1 MFRTISF
8 LLSPLRS
15 LPQTLNFIT
24 QPSLYLKPYHS
35 PLKTTYEPIFYSTK
49 SPIPSHFNPL
59 FLILSTPLLQ
69 KKEDPYN
76 DASLFNRDP
85 KSPPKLFVVQPR
97 LRPDTLLQAKL
108 DEAINLANSLEE
120 QRDGYYDTELCEKG
134 LPPHVV
140 VQNPAVR
147 SSKYRSGRFL
157 KLFRCRAWGKPV
169 LDRVGLII
177 EIFNAHAQTKEAK
190 LQAELAA
197 LMYKRTRLVRVRGP
211 DGRYTFGATGETEVV
226 SARGRGSGGRGF
238 ISGAGETEL
247 QLQRRRKYSDGKTRL
262 LLTLKKGCVTHTTRS
277 QNLTCIE
284 EFGWVVMMFMGVGFV
299 PIELILERRNHL
311 LSQIEAVR
319 RTRALQRASR
329 KRRGGSNG
337 QGLATV
343 AIVGYTNA
351 GKSTLV
357 SALSESDL
365 FSDDRLFATVDP
377 RLRSVILPSGRKVL
391 LSDTVGFISDLPVQ
405 LVEAFHATLEEVVE
419 ADLLVHVLDSSASD
433 LDEQRSVVL
442 QVLQQIG
449 VSEEKLQNMLEVWN
463 KIDLQEEEMGAD
475 KYLDNGEDDV
485 VDSLSGAEDDDMPS
499 ELPAE
504 PVDDDDEMILYQ
516 NCPLVMFKRRWMI
529 MKVITLMVGCQEA
542 VKGVKMTKAIPLDG
556 RLWMINKCIP
566 HVKTSAVMGVGLQ
579 ELLALIDE
587 KLETQKLTCQLEGSY
602 KAKCCLLVGCYGI
615 SLVELMDEWES
626 NTNRGMLGS
635 ASRYGVAGQLQERE
649 ERLRQKRVVRVGGEL
664 ERRIVELRGGSKLER
679 LERRISGE
687 QLEKERTEREGELRR
702 EGENRERGRAFVWFF
717 LGGASGRKLRKEG
730 RFQKA

>member
-8 LLSPLRS
+8 LRSPLRS

-24 QPSLYLKPYHS
+24 QPSLHLKPYHS
-35 PLKTTYEPIFYSTK
+35 PLKLPTNPSSIPPNLQFPPIS
-49 SPIPSHFNPL
+49 
-59 FLILSTPLLQ
+59 ILSSSFSQTPLLQ

-147 SSKYRSGRFL
+147 SSKYRSDTYFGPGTVDTVKCHLNAVESKGEIDAVYVNTILSGIQQRNL
-157 KLFRCRAWGKPV
+157 ERAWGKPV

-247 QLQRRRKYSDGKTRL
+247 QLQRRR
-262 LLTLKKGCVTHTTRS
+262 
-277 QNLTCIE
+277 
-284 EFGWVVMMFMGVGFV
+284 
-299 PIELILERRNHL
+299 ILERRNHL

-419 ADLLVHVLDSSASD
+419 ADLLVHVLDSSAPD
-433 LDEQRSVVL
+433 LDEQRSIVL

-485 VDSLSGAEDDDMPS
+485 VDSLSRAEGGDMPS
-499 ELPAE
+499 ELSAE
-504 PVDDDDEMILYQ
+504 PVDDDDENDIVSELSSGDVQETMDDREGDYSDGWLSGGGEGSEDDQ
-516 NCPLVMFKRRWMI
+516 GSPPRWRTMDDQQSESFKDRR
-529 MKVITLMVGCQEA
+529 
-542 VKGVKMTKAIPLDG
+542 MTEKDSCSQPQ
-556 RLWMINKCIP
+556 CIP

-587 KLETQKLTCQLEGSY
+587 KLETQKVPERNYFDRKWRPPHTED
-602 KAKCCLLVGCYGI
+602 V
-615 SLVELMDEWES
+615 
-626 NTNRGMLGS
+626 
-635 ASRYGVAGQLQERE
+635 GVA
-649 ERLRQKRVVRVGGEL
+649 
-664 ERRIVELRGGSKLER
+664 VE
-679 LERRISGE
+679 
-687 QLEKERTEREGELRR
+687 
-702 EGENRERGRAFVWFF
+702 
-717 LGGASGRKLRKEG
+717 
-730 RFQKA
+730 